1 MFGDDILVNVNY
13 KDVLDYSFVLKNADT
28 ILDKIFLFQIELI
41 IYVYYQILELKLIQM
56 YWVLFP

>member
-56 YWVLFP
+56 Y